1 MVLARFNCSSD
12 EGGFSLMETLIA
24 TGIMATALVA
34 LAQMFAI
41 SVQNN
46 HTARSSSYANVLA
59 QQKLEQLRGLTWGFD
74 TLGLPLSD
82 TTTDTASP
90 VQNPTGGKGLTPSP
104 ASSLNQNTT
113 GYVDYIDQFG
123 NILGGGATE
132 PAKTVYIRRWSVEPH
147 PLNPNNTLVIQVLV
161 TRSLDRGAAD
171 QAGSTRR
178 LREESR
184 VMTVK
189 TRKAQ

>member
-1 MVLARFNCSSD
+1 
-12 EGGFSLMETLIA
+12 METLVA

-34 LAQMFAI
+34 LGQMFAI

-82 TTTDTASP
+82 TSTNTATP
-90 VQNPTGGKGLTPSP
+90 VQSPTGGKGLTPSP
-104 ASSLNQNTT
+104 GGTLRQNTS
-113 GYVDYIDQFG
+113 GYVDYVDAFG
-123 NILGGGATE
+123 NIIGGGTTV
-132 PAKTVYIRRWSVEPH
+132 PAKTVYIRRWSIEPH

-161 TRSLDRGAAD
+161 TRSLNRGSAD
-171 QAGSTRR
+171 EGNSTQR
-178 LREESR
+178 LREEAR